1 MSTESTQTGRG
12 GSISR
17 RAVIKTAAWATP
29 VVAVAVAAPLAS
41 ASPGTART
49 NAFVGSNISANQG
62 AGTASGSLTG
72 SGGSI
77 TNVSGTWESGT
88 FTGVYRLRGPWT
100 TATLTKPD
108 GSGFELG
115 ETISYAGTVWV
126 VVDVNVS
133 NDDEEWFVQF
143 EAPSISVS
151 SDTTV
156 LLPEAVYSGTFV
168 PGTSGPGRPT
178 KSNPIQA
185 AVAFGAE
192 NINGGALVGSSSNFP
207 AG

>member
-1 MSTESTQTGRG
+1 MTTENIPTADAGL
-12 GSISR
+12 SR

-29 VVAVAVAAPLAS
+29 VIAVAVAAPLAS

-49 NAFVGSNISANQG
+49 NAFVGSNISANQS

-77 TNVSGTWESGT
+77 TNVSGTWDSGK

-100 TATLTKPD
+100 SATLTKPD
-108 GSGFELG
+108 GASFVLG
-115 ETISYAGTVWV
+115 ETISYGGTAWV
-126 VVDVNVS
+126 VVALNIS

-143 EAPSISVS
+143 EAGSISVS

-156 LLPEAVYSGTFV
+156 LLPGAIYSGTFV
-168 PGTSGPGRPT
+168 PGASGPGRPT

-192 NINGGALVGSSSNFP
+192 HVNGGALVGSSSNFP

>member
-1 MSTESTQTGRG
+1 MTTENIPSAGTGL
-12 GSISR
+12 SR

-29 VVAVAVAAPLAS
+29 VIAVAVAAPLAS

-49 NAFVGSNISANQG
+49 NAFVGSNISANQS

-77 TNVSGTWESGT
+77 TNVSGSWDSGK
-88 FTGVYRLRGPWT
+88 FTGVYRLRGPWS

-108 GSGFELG
+108 GSSFVLG
-115 ETISYAGTVWV
+115 ETISYSGTAWV
-126 VVDVNVS
+126 VTGLNIS
-133 NDDEEWFVQF
+133 DDDAEWFVEF
-143 EAPSISVS
+143 EAPSITVT

-156 LLPEAVYSGTFV
+156 LLPGAIYSGTFV
-168 PGTSGPGRPT
+168 PGTTGPGRPT

-192 NINGGALVGSSSNFP
+192 HVNSGALVGSSSNFP

>member
-1 MSTESTQTGRG
+1 MVIESTPSAPEGVG
-12 GSISR
+12 R
-17 RAVIKTAAWATP
+17 RAVLKSAAWATP
-29 VVAVAVAAPLAS
+29 VIALAVAAPLAS

-49 NAFVGSNISANQG
+49 NAFVGSNIAADQS

-77 TNVSGTWESGT
+77 TNVSGTWDSGA

-100 TATLTKPD
+100 SATLTKPD
-108 GSGFELG
+108 GSSFVLG
-115 ETISYAGTVWV
+115 ETISYAGTPWV
-126 VVDVNVS
+126 VTALNIS
-133 NDDEEWFVQF
+133 DDDGEWFVQF

-156 LLPEAVYSGTFV
+156 LLPGAIYSGTFV
-168 PGTSGPGRPT
+168 PGSSGPGRPT

-185 AVAFGAE
+185 SVAFGAE
-192 NINGGALVGSSSNFP
+192 HVNGGALVGSSSNFP